1 MNSAAHPPVRP
12 DRAGKAERDA
22 MVSRALLVLLLLT
35 LPVAMVAIPP
45 DPLWIHGI
53 YDGGDYDD
61 FLAISEPPSA
71 GITPPVQ
78 GDLAPPQ
85 LTHERVFVGTVDVVS
100 GGAVQSPA
108 PRSPPP
114 V

>member
-1 MNSAAHPPVRP
+1 
-12 DRAGKAERDA
+12 
-22 MVSRALLVLLLLT
+22 MVSRVLLILLLLT

-61 FLAISEPPSA
+61 FLAISESPSA
-71 GITPPVQ
+71 GVTPPLRADVT
-78 GDLAPPQ
+78 PPQ
-85 LTHERVFVGTVDVVS
+85 LTRERVCVGPVDVLS
-100 GGAVQSPA
+100 GGAVRSPS